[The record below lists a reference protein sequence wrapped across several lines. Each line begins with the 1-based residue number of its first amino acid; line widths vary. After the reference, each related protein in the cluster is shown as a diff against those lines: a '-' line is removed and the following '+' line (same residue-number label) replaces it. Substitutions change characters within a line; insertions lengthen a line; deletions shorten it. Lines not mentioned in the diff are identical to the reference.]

1 MVRKLINDNFTI
13 KKNVS
18 ISLETQVYQGIKN
31 TVPTGQVSSL
41 VNNLLKEYLRK
52 QKTTELKA
60 SYKDFAKNKK
70 LKKELAVWDEAVGE
84 IYKVYF
90 SKKGKEIGKIRPAMV
105 ISNNAQNEFDDQIVM
120 APLTSEAKEMAKERP
135 FTVLIVRNKQN
146 GLEKDS
152 KILLNRV
159 QTIDI
164 ILRLRDYIGYT
175 SPEIIRQAQEA
186 LKIVAGM
193 D

>member
-1 MVRKLINDNFTI
+1 MNKLVAN
-13 KKNVS
+13 
-18 ISLETQVYQGIKN
+18 
-31 TVPTGQVSSL
+31 
-41 VNNLLKEYLRK
+41 
-52 QKTTELKA
+52 
-60 SYKDFAKNKK
+60 SYKICPQGFPRQ
-70 LKKELAVWDEAVGE
+70 GE

-90 SKKGKEIGKIRPAMV
+90 SKRGKEIGKIRPSMV

-120 APLTSEAKEMAKERP
+120 APLTSEVEEMVKERP

-164 ILRLRDYIGYT
+164 VLRLRDYIGCAN
-175 SPEIIRQAQEA
+175 PEIIKQAQEA
-186 LKIVAGM
+186 LKILAGM
-193 D
+193 N